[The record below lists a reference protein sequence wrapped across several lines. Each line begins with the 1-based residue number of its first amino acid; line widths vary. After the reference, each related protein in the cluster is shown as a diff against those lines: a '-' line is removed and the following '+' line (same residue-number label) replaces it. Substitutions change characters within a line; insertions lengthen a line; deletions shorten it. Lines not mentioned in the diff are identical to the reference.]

1 MSSYNHHLLRSVM
14 TDSAPLFPR
23 QYRCVHSTSVW
34 QTVKDA
40 RIEFRRYVF
49 AMANT
54 LDVDHAKALR
64 KAINDAYEAAID
76 AQLNEISKY
85 IGPLTPTKETEQ

>member
-1 MSSYNHHLLRSVM
+1 MSSYNHHLMRAVM

-23 QYRCVHSTSVW
+23 QYRCAHSTSVW

-40 RIEFRRYVF
+40 RVEFRRHVF
-49 AMANT
+49 ALAGT
-54 LDVDHAKALR
+54 IDVDHAKALR

-76 AQLNEISKY
+76 AQLTEINRY
-85 IGPLTPTKETEQ
+85 IGPLKLTKEMP